1 MPHLSEEACLGL
13 LIMKTGS
20 PSHRGAVIAALRVHE
35 AIKCWSGALNCV
47 LVGGSSTTRRWETY
61 PSSSRARW
69 GWVGSLGAIHI
80 DIRV

>member
-1 MPHLSEEACLGL
+1 MDGVGLFGRALGATREAMPHLSEEACLGL

-35 AIKCWSGALNCV
+35 AIKCWSGA
-47 LVGGSSTTRRWETY
+47 

-69 GWVGSLGAIHI
+69 GWVGSLGAVHI